1 MAWTASGS
9 ARRRGVRSCAAELA
23 PGGEVLVGYV
33 GRLANEKQVDLLA
46 PVAGL
51 PGARLV
57 IVGSGPAEARLR
69 RLMPAAL
76 FLGQHRGE
84 QLARIYASLDVFV
97 HSGCHETFGQ
107 TIQEAAAS
115 GLPVVAPAAGGP
127 VDLVQDGVTGYLVT
141 PGDAAALAGAAAR
154 LVADPA
160 ARAAQGRA
168 ARERVLARSWAAVGD
183 ALIGH
188 YTAVLAGGQEPGQP
202 ARSRAISAI
211 PCPQEDSWAT
221 GRNAVPDLV

>member
-1 MAWTASGS
+1 M
-9 ARRRGVRSCAAELA
+9 
-23 PGGEVLVGYV
+23 
-33 GRLANEKQVDLLA
+33 
-46 PVAGL
+46 
-51 PGARLV
+51 
-57 IVGSGPAEARLR
+57 GSGPAEARLR

-76 FLGQHRGE
+76 FLGQHQRE

-107 TIQEAAAS
+107 TVQEAAAS

-141 PGDAAALAGAAAR
+141 PGDAAALAGGAAR

-160 ARAAQGRA
+160 ARAAQGGA
-168 ARERVLARSWAAVGD
+168 ARQRVLARSWSAVGD

-202 ARSRAISAI
+202 ARSRATSAI
-211 PCPQEDSWAT
+211 PWPQEDSWAT